1 MLLVMERKIS
11 RTILHLDLDTF
22 FVSVSRLV
30 HPELKD
36 VPLLIGGT
44 SARGVVASCSYE
56 TRRFGVHSGMPM
68 RMALR
73 LCPEARVMKGDYD
86 RYTYY
91 SDIITE
97 IIAERSPAFE
107 KASIDEFYLDLTG
120 MDKFF
125 GCWKWS
131 SELRKYVIKETGLPL
146 SQCLSVNKLVSK
158 IGTNQAKPNG
168 GIEVKSG
175 TERDFIAPLQVKKI
189 PMVGDVTAERLRH
202 LGVQTVKKLRE
213 VPVRYLQM
221 EFGKNG
227 IELHKKANA
236 VDESPV
242 VGYSEQ
248 QSISAE
254 KTFQIDTTDLHFLK
268 NELVKLTEELSFELR
283 KLNRLTGCITLKI
296 RYSDFN
302 TYSQQKQIPYC
313 GHEKMLISIAVELF
327 QKLYDRR
334 VLVRLIGI
342 KFSKLVGGNH
352 QLHLYEDSEEEIELM
367 RKIDWLRNKHG
378 IAAVRRA
385 SSI

>member
-1 MLLVMERKIS
+1 MIN

-22 FVSVSRLV
+22 FVSVARLV

-36 VPLLIGGT
+36 MPLLIGGT
-44 SARGVVASCSYE
+44 SGRGVVASCSYE

-73 LCPEARVMKGDYD
+73 LCPEARVLKSDFD

-97 IIAERSPAFE
+97 IIVERSPAFE
-107 KASIDEFYLDLTG
+107 KASIDEFYIDLTG
-120 MDKFF
+120 MDRFF

-131 SELRKYVIKETGLPL
+131 SELRAYLMKETGLPL
-146 SQCLSVNKLVSK
+146 SLCLSVNKLVSK
-158 IGTNQAKPNG
+158 IGTNEAKPNR
-168 GIEVKSG
+168 GIEIQSG

-227 IELHKKANA
+227 IDLHKKANA
-236 VDESPV
+236 IDESPV
-242 VGYSEQ
+242 ISYSEQ
-248 QSISAE
+248 QSISTE
-254 KTFQIDTTDLHFLK
+254 RTFQIDTTDVHFLK

-283 KLNRLTGCITLKI
+283 KLNRLTGCITVKI

-302 TYSQQKQIPYC
+302 TYSQQKKVPYC
-313 GHEKMLISIAVELF
+313 GHEKMLITMVVELF
-327 QKLYDRR
+327 EKLYDRR

-342 KFSKLVGGNH
+342 KFSKLIGGNH
-352 QLHLYEDSEEEIELM
+352 QLHLYEDSEEEVELM

-378 IAAVRRA
+378 LAAVRRA